1 MANRFTVNPLGG
13 FNVGAAVGGAIDQY
27 QQKQAM
33 EEEQLQQ
40 KNFQGLLKR
49 AYETGNQ
56 KDIAEVFSMNP
67 QVGQM
72 LAKRE
77 AEKAQRIG
85 AENLARAKEAEVDW
99 GIRWKQ
105 AATPEQKEALK
116 QEALANPLIDIDES
130 DLGVSGQQADLG
142 VDAMLFGHLGKDQF
156 KALGLQTDPY
166 KEQDVAL
173 KREANDI
180 RRLENQERSLD
191 RQVKRETNEL
201 KRQEL
206 EAKLASNREASAQKK
221 RDLKA
226 QADNAVA
233 TFDNSLN
240 TIDRI
245 LESEG
250 FSSAVGARL
259 PIIDSLPGSDAQET
273 IGLIE
278 TLQSQNFLNQIE
290 KMKGLGSLSNAEGEK
305 VSAAIGSLN
314 RDMSESAFKRSLN
327 EIKRFITKGRNA
339 ALEQYG
345 RPVEQEVQT
354 QDLSDLSDEDL
365 LKKYGGV

>member
-1 MANRFTVNPLGG
+1 MTNPFSITPLGG
-13 FNVGAAVGGAIDQY
+13 FNLGGAIAQLG
-27 QQKQAM
+27 QQFG
-33 EEEQLQQ
+33 EQKRRDEQMAQ
-40 KNFQGLLKR
+40 EQEFQGLLKR
-49 AYETGNQ
+49 AYETGDQ
-56 KDIAEVFSMNP
+56 ESIAEVFSINP
-67 QVGQM
+67 QVGQF
-72 LAKRE
+72 LADRE
-77 AEKAQRIG
+77 AEKVAKIG
-85 AENLARAKEAEVDW
+85 AENLQQAKQAEIDW
-99 GIRWKQ
+99 GLRWRQ
-105 AATPEQKEALK
+105 ATTPDQKEALK
-116 QEALANPLIDIDES
+116 QEALSNPLIDIDES

-166 KEQDVAL
+166 KDQDVAL
-173 KREANDI
+173 EREANDI

-206 EAKLASNREASAQKK
+206 EAKLASNRETGAQKK

-226 QADNAVA
+226 QADNAIA
-233 TFDNSLN
+233 TFNNSLG

-245 LESEG
+245 LNSEG
-250 FSSAVGARL
+250 FSSAVGARI
-259 PIIDSLPGSDAQET
+259 PFVDSLPGSSAQET

-278 TLQSQNFLNQIE
+278 TLQSQNFLNQI
-290 KMKGLGSLSNAEGEK
+290 KNMRGLGSLSNAEGEK
-305 VSAAIGSLN
+305 VAAAIGSLN

-327 EIKRFITKGRNA
+327 EIKRFITKGKNA

-354 QDLSDLSDEDL
+354 QDLSDEDL

>member
-1 MANRFTVNPLGG
+1 MANPFTVTPLGG
-13 FNVGAAVGGAIDQY
+13 FNLGGAIAQLG
-27 QQKQAM
+27 QQFG
-33 EEEQLQQ
+33 EQKRFDEQRMQ
-40 KNFQGLLKR
+40 EQEFQSLLKQ
-49 AYETGNQ
+49 AYETGDQ
-56 KDIAEVFSMNP
+56 ESIAEVFSVNP
-67 QVGQM
+67 QVGQF
-72 LAKRE
+72 LANRE
-77 AEKAQRIG
+77 AEKIEKIG
-85 AENLARAKEAEVDW
+85 AENLKQAKKAEVEW
-99 GIRWKQ
+99 GLKWKQ
-105 AATPEQKEALK
+105 ASTPEQKEALK
-116 QEALANPLIDIDES
+116 QEALTNPLIDIDEE

-173 KREANDI
+173 KKEANDI

-206 EAKLASNREASAQKK
+206 EARLASNREASAQKK

-245 LESEG
+245 INSEG
-250 FSSAVGARL
+250 FGAAVGARI
-259 PIIDSLPGSDAQET
+259 PFVDSLPGGDAQET

-314 RDMSESAFKRSLN
+314 RDMSEKAFKRSLN
-327 EIKRFITKGRNA
+327 EIKRFIRKGKNA
-339 ALEQYG
+339 ALEKYG
-345 RPVEQEVQT
+345 RPAEQEPQT
-354 QDLSDLSDEDL
+354 LSDEDL
-365 LKKYGGV
+365 LKKYGG